1 MKALDRRSSFQF
13 VGQEK
18 NREREKERERE
29 RERQRERERERE
41 RKKRVRKLRETV
53 QSKKKN
59 SIRYGKKIKLTQL
72 NAFRKMSNWP
82 ISHTI
87 ILYPIGVE
95 LQLRL

>member
-29 RERQRERERERE
+29 REIERERERE

-59 SIRYGKKIKLTQL
+59 SIRYGKKIKLTQQNL
-72 NAFRKMSNWP
+72 FRKMSNWP
-82 ISHTI
+82 ISHTT

>member
-1 MKALDRRSSFQF
+1 MKTLDRRSSFQF

-18 NREREKERERE
+18 KQSEREKEREKERERE
-29 RERQRERERERE
+29 RDIERERERERE

-59 SIRYGKKIKLTQL
+59 SIRYGKKIKLAQL
-72 NAFRKMSNWP
+72 NAFRKMSDWP

-87 ILYPIGVE
+87 ILYPIGV
-95 LQLRL
+95 